1 MTDELT
7 ETFGRLPTPEEL
19 AADPRLDPN
28 LPILDDA
35 GMSEDDAVALGL
47 VKTLE
52 EAQTEADAV
61 NATNAEIQARAE
73 AQFKEAL
80 HKAWDAVEVSPPYVA
95 TYHVETLIEALDAR
109 MKHMQDLIAACNYLQ
124 VTEALDTFHAQRIYA
139 ALNLAQEAVL
149 QARNHLYGVTEIT
162 SNFYYKAKQAVLK
175 QYPEGRPPQQPP
187 TGNPPA
193 APAAPEDL

>member
-35 GMSEDDAVALGL
+35 GMKEEDAVALGL
-47 VKTLE
+47 VKSLE
-52 EAQTEADAV
+52 EAQTEADVV

-73 AQFKEAL
+73 AQFEEAL
-80 HKAWDAVEVSPPYVA
+80 HKAWDAVEASPPYVA
-95 TYHVETLIEALDAR
+95 TYLVDSLIEELDAR
-109 MKHMQDLIAACNYLQ
+109 MQHVQDLMAACNYLQ
-124 VTEALDTFHAQRIYA
+124 ITEALDSFHTKRIYL

-149 QARNHLYGVTEIT
+149 QARNHLHGVDTIT
-162 SNFYYKAKQAVLK
+162 SNFFYATQYAVKAK
-175 QYPEGRPPQQPP
+175 YPEGRPSQQPP
-187 TGNPPA
+187 EGNPPA
-193 APAAPEDL
+193 APEDL

>member
-35 GMSEDDAVALGL
+35 GMTEDDAVALGL
-47 VKTLE
+47 VKPLE
-52 EAQTEADAV
+52 EVQTEADAV

-73 AQFKEAL
+73 AQFEEAL
-80 HKAWDAVEVSPPYVA
+80 HKAWDAVEASPPYVA
-95 TYHVETLIEALDAR
+95 TYHVDSLIEELDAR
-109 MKHMQDLIAACNYLQ
+109 MKHVQDLMAACNYLQ
-124 VTEALDTFHAQRIYA
+124 VTETLDDFHKQRIYL

-149 QARNHLYGVTEIT
+149 QARNHLYGVDTIT
-162 SNFYYKAKQAVLK
+162 ANFFYAAQNAVMTK
-175 QYPEGRPPQQPP
+175 YPEGRPPQQPP

-193 APAAPEDL
+193 APATPEAP